1 FGTYNGDSVLGTSGG
16 SLTTVQ
22 EVRDGLTDDSTDPI
36 TFTSPD
42 HLLVDLGVNS
52 DIASSFAVGLVDEK
66 FLLDL
71 ELSAFV
77 SEGRAEDIARP
88 KVITADKQ
96 QANISSGVEIPFQEA
111 SSSGATATAFKS
123 ATLSLDVTPQ
133 ITPDDR
139 IIMELEVNQDTVGD
153 VFNGVPSINTNS
165 VKTQVL
171 VNNGETVV
179 LGGIFTVRTTESVQK
194 TPFLGDLPY
203 VGNLFRRKTSTDN
216 KQELLIF
223 ITPSLLRDSLTSR

>member
-1 FGTYNGDSVLGTSGG
+1 
-16 SLTTVQ
+16 
-22 EVRDGLTDDSTDPI
+22 
-36 TFTSPD
+36 
-42 HLLVDLGVNS
+42 
-52 DIASSFAVGLVDEK
+52 
-66 FLLDL
+66 
-71 ELSAFV
+71 
-77 SEGRAEDIARP
+77 
-88 KVITADKQ
+88 
-96 QANISSGVEIPFQEA
+96 
-111 SSSGATATAFKS
+111 
-123 ATLSLDVTPQ
+123 
-133 ITPDDR
+133 
-139 IIMELEVNQDTVGD
+139 VGD